1 MEILIDSTGAA
12 RCLYGEAIDLSSLGQ
27 LQISRA
33 SHVEPNADG
42 QWLAD
47 LTPLSGPVLGP
58 FTARSDALAAEA
70 AWITAHWLFTQRGG

>member
-1 MEILIDSTGAA
+1 MDILVETTGAV

-33 SHVEPNADG
+33 SHVEPDADG

-47 LTPLSGPVLGP
+47 LTPLVGPVLGP
-58 FTARSDALAAEA
+58 FPCRSDALAAEA
-70 AWITAHWLFTQRGG
+70 AWISEH

>member
-1 MEILIDSTGAA
+1 MQILIESTGAA
-12 RCLYGEAIDLSSLGQ
+12 RCLYGEAIDLSSLGE

-47 LTPLSGPVLGP
+47 LTPLAGPVLGP
-58 FTARSDALAAEA
+58 FAARRDALVAEA
-70 AWITAHWLFTQRGG
+70 AWITEHWLFADRGS